1 MRRLLLAI
9 LACALAACSSISGTY
24 PRKGPII
31 PDASIRLTSDYA
43 IGLTDAVM
51 IAGVLY
57 LAYQVVDP
65 LAPAWEIRE
74 VHLAE
79 DRIQF
84 DMQMQRISFGGD
96 GEARMVMQRRARALA
111 RQGGYTGYEIV
122 SYAENIDSRLFLPR
136 RMAEAEIRLTRPL

>member
-1 MRRLLLAI
+1 MRRLSIAV
-9 LACALAACSSISGTY
+9 LACLLAACNAISGTY
-24 PRKGPII
+24 PRSGSII
-31 PDASIRLTSDYA
+31 PDASIQLTPDYA
-43 IGLTDAVM
+43 IALADAVM

-79 DRIQF
+79 DRVQF
-84 DMQMQRISFGGD
+84 DMQMQRISMGGD
-96 GEARMVMQRRARALA
+96 GEARLVMQRRARALA
-111 RQGGYTGYEIV
+111 RQGGYTGFEIV
-122 SYAENIDSRLFLPR
+122 SYAESLDSRLFLPR